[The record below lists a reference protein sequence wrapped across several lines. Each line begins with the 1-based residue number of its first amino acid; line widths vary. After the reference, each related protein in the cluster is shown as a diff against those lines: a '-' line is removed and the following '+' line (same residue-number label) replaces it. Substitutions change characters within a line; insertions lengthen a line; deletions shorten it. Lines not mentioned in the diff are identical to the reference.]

1 VSKIRTLV
9 SLSTLLLVVGWGWA
23 IAQSV
28 APVERPAFGARFD
41 VPADWV
47 GELVDADDANEMLS
61 FTAPNEAGLV
71 VVVLGR
77 LSAEEAAELLGVGP
91 EGVWDAWEG
100 FSSGMPDLRAERE
113 GVRMVAGLQAG
124 VIDYVGDGT
133 SGSVVAVVDG
143 AIGLTV
149 VSIAYEGGAAV
160 IGAGLETILT
170 SFAFASTGAPAPV
183 GGGNPLAPPAR
194 SAAGGAG
201 NPLAPAAP
209 VSATSSASEA
219 SYREPFT
226 STDPSSTFGGV
237 LDVGFDGTWTAAL
250 TGSAYRLTNE
260 AAPDAVRYYYLMG
273 LPGEAGPLAQG
284 TLGVT
289 LGMAPGAGGLS
300 AAGLLFDF
308 DPNDGTYLAF
318 ALTTTGYVVLQRS
331 AEGLEL
337 LVDEALDTLRP
348 DGRNRLELR
357 AAGSAVE
364 VVVNG
369 ETAATLNGSQ
379 PFSGG
384 VGLVALGAGV
394 FEFQDFH
401 YQRP

>member
-77 LSAEEAAELLGVGP
+77 LSAEEAAELVGVGP

-113 GVRMVAGLQAG
+113 GVRTVAGLQAG

>member
-61 FTAPNEAGLV
+61 FTAPSEAGLV

-77 LSAEEAAELLGVGP
+77 LSAEEAAELVGVGP

-113 GVRMVAGLQAG
+113 GVRTVAGLQAG

-170 SFAFASTGAPAPV
+170 SFGFASTGAPAPV